1 MARMKRARRAARHDP
16 RYSGLKHDAGT
27 HARRLAAKVDR
38 ENRLRAR
45 KAKKTAN
52 AG

>member
-16 RYSGLKHDAGT
+16 RYAGLKHDAGT

-38 ENRLRAR
+38 EARMRTRKAR
-45 KAKKTAN
+45 KQ